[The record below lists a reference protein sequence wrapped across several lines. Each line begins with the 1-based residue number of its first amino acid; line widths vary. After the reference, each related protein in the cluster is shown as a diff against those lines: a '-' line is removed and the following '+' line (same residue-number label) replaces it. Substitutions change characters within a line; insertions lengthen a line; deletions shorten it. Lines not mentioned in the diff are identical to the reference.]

1 MSAGGSG
8 NTRGWTLQSGG
19 PPRSALFRAAV
30 LLGAAALILAVML
43 GLGWV
48 VTRVVPGSGLGGLD
62 LAIDVWLAEHRTPT
76 LDVASTVAT
85 DLCSTTSVFVLGFL
99 AAAGSAALLRRWWPA
114 VLLPVALVGE
124 LWLFLATAMIVK
136 RPRPPVAHVDAALP
150 PTSSFPSGHT
160 GAAICLFGGIAVIV
174 VCTVRAWWRWLVVAM
189 AAVVVVAV
197 APPGCTG
204 APTTSPTPSAP
215 SCWRCRGCS
224 SRSGRCTWRRRPV
237 VAARHRQ
244 PRSGRNPAPLTTR

>member
-1 MSAGGSG
+1 MLV
-8 NTRGWTLQSGG
+8 RG
-19 PPRSALFRAAV
+19 AV
-30 LLGAAALILAVML
+30 LLGGAALILAVML
-43 GLGWV
+43 GLGWL
-48 VTRVVPGSGLGGLD
+48 VTHVEPSTGPD
-62 LAIDVWLAEHRTPT
+62 LAIAVWFAQHRTPA

-114 VLLPVALVGE
+114 VLLAIALVGE

-160 GAAICLFGGIAVIV
+160 GAAIALFGGIAAIV
-174 VCTVRAWWRWLVVAM
+174 LCTVRAWWRWLVLAV

-197 APPGCTG
+197 AAARMYRGAHYLTDALGAVVLTVPWLLVTLWAVHLG
-204 APTTSPTPSAP
+204 APSAEVRAQP
-215 SCWRCRGCS
+215 RAR
-224 SRSGRCTWRRRPV
+224 SRSDRRT
-237 VAARHRQ
+237 
-244 PRSGRNPAPLTTR
+244 STR

>member
-1 MSAGGSG
+1 M
-8 NTRGWTLQSGG
+8 
-19 PPRSALFRAAV
+19 
-30 LLGAAALILAVML
+30 LLGGAALILAVML
-43 GLGWV
+43 GLGWL
-48 VTRVVPGSGLGGLD
+48 VTHVEPSTGPD
-62 LAIDVWLAEHRTPT
+62 LAIAVWFAQHRTPA

-114 VLLPVALVGE
+114 VLLAIALVGE

-160 GAAICLFGGIAVIV
+160 GAAIALFGGIAAIV
-174 VCTVRAWWRWLVVAM
+174 LCTVRAWWRWLVLAV

-197 APPGCTG
+197 AAARMYRG
-204 APTTSPTPSAP
+204 AHYLTDALGAVVLTVPWLLVTLWAVHLAAPSAEVRAQP
-215 SCWRCRGCS
+215 RAR
-224 SRSGRCTWRRRPV
+224 SRSDRRT
-237 VAARHRQ
+237 
-244 PRSGRNPAPLTTR
+244 STR

>member
-1 MSAGGSG
+1 VDVAD
-8 NTRGWTLQSGG
+8 RWTT
-19 PPRSALFRAAV
+19 RSALVRAAV
-30 LLGAAALILAVML
+30 LLGAAALIMAVML

-48 VTRVVPGSGLGGLD
+48 VTRVMPGSGLGGFD
-62 LAIDVWLAEHRTPT
+62 LAIDVWLAEHRTPA
-76 LDVASTVAT
+76 LDVASTIAT

-114 VLLPVALVGE
+114 VLLLVALVGE

-174 VCTVRAWWRWLVVAM
+174 VCTVRAWWRWLVVAS
-189 AAVVVVAV
+189 AAVLVIAVALARMYRGAHYLSDALGAVVLAV
-197 APPGCTG
+197 PWLLVTLWAVHLAAPPGG
-204 APTTSPTPSAP
+204 
-215 SCWRCRGCS
+215 
-224 SRSGRCTWRRRPV
+224 RRPS
-237 VAARHRQ
+237 AARHGQ
-244 PRSGRNPAPLTTR
+244 GATTPPLTTR

>member
-1 MSAGGSG
+1 MDVAD
-8 NTRGWTLQSGG
+8 RWTT
-19 PPRSALFRAAV
+19 RSALFRAAV

-48 VTRVVPGSGLGGLD
+48 VTRVLPGSGLGGFD

-85 DLCSTTSVFVLGFL
+85 DVCSTTSVFVLGFL

-114 VLLPVALVGE
+114 VLLLVALVGE

-160 GAAICLFGGIAVIV
+160 GAAICLFGGIAAIV
-174 VCTVRAWWRWLVVAM
+174 VCTVRAWWRWLVVAT
-189 AAVVVVAV
+189 AVVLVIAVALARMYRGAHYLTDALGAVVLAV
-197 APPGCTG
+197 PWLLVTLWAVHLAAPPGG
-204 APTTSPTPSAP
+204 
-215 SCWRCRGCS
+215 
-224 SRSGRCTWRRRPV
+224 RRRSP
-237 VAARHRQ
+237 ARRGQ
-244 PRSGRNPAPLTTR
+244 GATTPPLTTR

>member
-1 MSAGGSG
+1 VDAEDAGGRFSASRSVLV
-8 NTRGWTLQSGG
+8 RG
-19 PPRSALFRAAV
+19 AV

-43 GLGWV
+43 GLGWL
-48 VTRVVPGSGLGGLD
+48 VTHVVPSTGPD
-62 LAIDVWLAEHRTPT
+62 LAIAVWFAQHRTPI

-85 DLCSTTSVFVLGFL
+85 DVCSTTSVFVLGFL

-114 VLLPVALVGE
+114 VLLAIALVGE

-160 GAAICLFGGIAVIV
+160 GAAIALFGGVAAIV
-174 VCTVRAWWRWLVVAM
+174 LCTVRAWWRWLVLAV

-197 APPGCTG
+197 AAARMYRG
-204 APTTSPTPSAP
+204 AHYLTDALGAVVLTVPWLLLTLWAVHLAAPSAEVRERP
-215 SCWRCRGCS
+215 RAR
-224 SRSGRCTWRRRPV
+224 SRSDRRT
-237 VAARHRQ
+237 
-244 PRSGRNPAPLTTR
+244 STR

>member
-1 MSAGGSG
+1 VDAEDAGGRIPGSRSVLV
-8 NTRGWTLQSGG
+8 RG
-19 PPRSALFRAAV
+19 AV
-30 LLGAAALILAVML
+30 LLGGAALILAVML
-43 GLGWV
+43 GLGWL
-48 VTRVVPGSGLGGLD
+48 VTHVEPSTGPD
-62 LAIDVWLAEHRTPT
+62 LAIAVWFAQHRTPA

-114 VLLPVALVGE
+114 VLLAIALVGE

-160 GAAICLFGGIAVIV
+160 GAAIALFGGIAAIV
-174 VCTVRAWWRWLVVAM
+174 LCTVRAWWRWLVLAV

-197 APPGCTG
+197 AAARMYRG
-204 APTTSPTPSAP
+204 AHYLTDALGAVVLTVPWLLVTLWAVHLAAPSAEVRAQP
-215 SCWRCRGCS
+215 RAR
-224 SRSGRCTWRRRPV
+224 SRSDRRT
-237 VAARHRQ
+237 
-244 PRSGRNPAPLTTR
+244 STR

>member
-1 MSAGGSG
+1 VDVAD
-8 NTRGWTLQSGG
+8 RWTT
-19 PPRSALFRAAV
+19 RSAPFRAAV

-48 VTRVVPGSGLGGLD
+48 VTRVVPGSGFGRFD

-114 VLLPVALVGE
+114 VLLLVALVGE

-174 VCTVRAWWRWLVVAM
+174 VCTVRAWWRWLVVAT
-189 AAVVVVAV
+189 AAVLVIAVALARMYRGAHYLTDALGAVVLAV
-197 APPGCTG
+197 PWLLVTLWAVHLAAPPGG
-204 APTTSPTPSAP
+204 
-215 SCWRCRGCS
+215 
-224 SRSGRCTWRRRPV
+224 RRP
-237 VAARHRQ
+237 
-244 PRSGRNPAPLTTR
+244 SPAGHGQGATPPPLTTR